1 MVWFL
6 FDVIVTQLNLFS
18 MKSIRLGLKL
28 CIVILTLSFTS
39 YAQVGIGTT
48 TPDASA
54 VLELNATNKG
64 FLPPRMTAYPS
75 SPAIGL
81 TIYRTDLNGYY
92 TWNGTA
98 WTQNVFGTSSSTL
111 ASATITAST
120 YTLTL
125 SDNIINLTTL
135 SSQTLTLPNAST
147 ATGKVFWIVNT
158 STTTKNISSY
168 INLNNSSTTKIS
180 AQSSIAIVS
189 DGTNWKQFEG
199 SESDNSG
206 GAQVVNHAV
215 KTMYNDQYHTPWQS
229 PWGVLSLTELNIDVP
244 AGKALHAEYI
254 LYGQTTDA
262 NIPPTWFKFSG
273 PTFATDY
280 FWAQLSFKNATS
292 YDTGEEIIQFNS
304 YNNENNGTVL
314 ASQVDTE
321 FPTANAVHPMLLKVN
336 YRNKGT
342 STVTFNVSFA
352 GDRSGI
358 TVSSLGILA
367 YSNVIYSIY

>member
-1 MVWFL
+1 L
-6 FDVIVTQLNLFS
+6 YIIIVTHLNPFS
-18 MKSIRLGLKL
+18 MKSIRFESVLS
-28 CIVILTLSFTS
+28 ILALFLSMST
-39 YAQVGIGTT
+39 YAQVGVGTT
-48 TPDASA
+48 NPDASA
-54 VLELNATNKG
+54 ILELNSTNKG

-92 TWNGTA
+92 TWNGSA

-111 ASATITAST
+111 NSATITASA

-135 SSQTLTLPNAST
+135 SNQTLTLPSAST

-168 INLNNSSTTKIS
+168 IILNNSSTTKIS
-180 AQSSIAIVS
+180 AQSSIGIVS
-189 DGTNWKQFEG
+189 DGTNWKQFQG

-229 PWGVLSLTELNIDVP
+229 PWGLLSLTELNIDVP
-244 AGKALHAEYI
+244 AGKTLQAEYI

-262 NIPPTWFKFSG
+262 NVPPTWFKFTG

-280 FWAQLSFKNATS
+280 FWAQLSFKNSTN

-304 YNNENNGTVL
+304 YNNENNGTVFG
-314 ASQVDTE
+314 SQVDTE
-321 FPTANAVHPMLLKVN
+321 FPTANAVHPMMLKVN
-336 YRNKGT
+336 YRNKGA
-342 STVTFNVSFA
+342 STVTFNISFA
-352 GDRSGI
+352 GDRSGV
-358 TVSSLGILA
+358 TVASLGILA
-367 YSNVIYSIY
+367 FSSVVYSIY